1 MSKIKSFNKL
11 KACTEY
17 MKDDAYPAIK
27 LGAEVCYFNGIGQA
41 RELEKLCIEDTDAIL
56 LELPF
61 TQWNKFV
68 LQDVIMLMEE
78 RRITVILAHIERF
91 YAFQTRKKIWKEMLE
106 LPVIFQVNADFHDN
120 RKKRKVVKKLIE
132 SDKPLILGSDCH
144 NVENRKPN
152 LISGYDYI
160 SDKYGKKMVEQI
172 DNLGREVLG
181 FDTK

>member
-1 MSKIKSFNKL
+1 
-11 KACTEY
+11 
-17 MKDDAYPAIK
+17 
-27 LGAEVCYFNGIGQA
+27 
-41 RELEKLCIEDTDAIL
+41 
-56 LELPF
+56 
-61 TQWNKFV
+61 
-68 LQDVIMLMEE
+68 
-78 RRITVILAHIERF
+78 
-91 YAFQTRKKIWKEMLE
+91 MLE

-120 RKKRKVVKKLIE
+120 RKKRKIVKKLIK

-160 SDKYGKKMVEQI
+160 SDKYGQNMVEQI